1 MAAMS
6 LAAKPIA
13 FAEPVPTL
21 SVKDAVGMIVGI
33 VVGAGIFR
41 TPSLVAANVTS
52 ETSALLLWVDAHYG
66 NPDRLGSSP
75 GVRFWRLRVTV
86 TTPRTVLSIN
96 LCRASRYIL
105 NQFEH
110 RSEEHTSELQSREN
124 L

>member
-52 ETSALLLWVDAHYG
+52 ETSALLLWVAGGAISLVGALCYAE
-66 NPDRLGSSP
+66 L
-75 GVRFWRLRVTV
+75 
-86 TTPRTVLSIN
+86 TTTYP
-96 LCRASRYIL
+96 
-105 NQFEH
+105 
-110 RSEEHTSELQSREN
+110 HTGG
-124 L
+124 